1 VPTWQGYCLTDEF
14 RRKNY
19 MNKPFVATLA
29 VLFIAVL
36 LLVGCSPIPSA
47 PSTPAAQTSFPMT
60 VTDMLGRQV
69 RLERPPERLVSLAP
83 SNTEILFAL
92 GLGDKVVGVTQYCD
106 FPEEAR
112 NKPKIGGFATAD
124 IERIVSQSPDL
135 VLATRI
141 HQKDVIP
148 ALERVGLKVFGVNA
162 ITVSDVLESIGL
174 TGRISGEVSAAD
186 KLIAEFKTRMSAVV
200 TRTGSLPAEQRPR
213 VLYINWADPI
223 KTAGRDTFADDLI
236 TKAGGVNVAADLSSY
251 STISLETIIDRNPQ
265 VIIVSGMGDNRR
277 KTYNAIMSETRL
289 GGVEARVK
297 GQVYEIDS
305 PLIERPGPRLILALE
320 QVAKFLHPEIFGK
333 L

>member
-1 VPTWQGYCLTDEF
+1 V
-14 RRKNY
+14 
-19 MNKPFVATLA
+19 NKESIVTI
-29 VLFIAVL
+29 VLIAVAM
-36 LLVGCSPIPSA
+36 LVVLSGCAPATASPPAVQVSPS
-47 PSTPAAQTSFPMT
+47 PAVPASPLPQASFPLT
-60 VTDMLGRQV
+60 LTDMLGRPV
-69 RLERPPERLVSLAP
+69 TLERMPQRLVSLAP

-92 GLGDKVVGVTQYCD
+92 GLGDRVVGVTQYCD
-106 FPEEAR
+106 FPEEAAS
-112 NKPKIGGFATAD
+112 KPKIGGFATAD

-135 VLATRI
+135 VLATKI
-141 HQKDVIP
+141 HQKEVMP
-148 ALERVGLKVFGVNA
+148 ALEKVGLKIFGLNA
-162 ITVSDVLESIGL
+162 RTVSDVLESIGL
-174 TGRISGEVSAAD
+174 TGRITGQMSAAD
-186 KLIAEFKTRMSAVV
+186 KLIAELKTRMSAVV

-265 VIIVSGMGDNRR
+265 VIIVSGMGDSRR
-277 KTYNAIMSETRL
+277 KTYTAIMSETRL

-305 PLIERPGPRLILALE
+305 PVIERPGPRLMLALE
-320 QVAKFLHPEIFGK
+320 QVAKFLHPEMFGK